1 MFILLNK
8 MSNQKNFSAISANIF
23 KSRKILLDIL
33 KKRGY
38 NTEDWE
44 NFNINEVQ
52 IMYNNNQLDMLL
64 ETESG
69 RKIYVKYHINNK
81 LRENHINEYVD
92 DLFNIEEVLKPDDEL
107 LIIIRNQ
114 NINDTLEE
122 YMRITYIKYNIF
134 VNIINI
140 KKLMFNLLEHSM
152 VPNHRILNDEE
163 KKEMY
168 KKFNIINDSEWQEI
182 SRFDPVAKIIGLRPG
197 QLCEI
202 TRSSKTSI
210 VSYNYRLCH

>member
-8 MSNQKNFSAISANIF
+8 MSNQKNFSATSAKIF

-33 KKRGY
+33 EERGY
-38 NTEDWE
+38 NTEDWK

-52 IMYNNNQLDMLL
+52 IMFNKNQLDMLL
-64 ETESG
+64 EKESG

-81 LRENHINEYVD
+81 LRENHMNDYVD
-92 DLFNIEEVLKPDDEL
+92 DLFNIEEILKPEDEL
-107 LIIIRNQ
+107 LIIIKDQ

-134 VNIINI
+134 VNIINM
-140 KKLMFNLLEHSM
+140 KKIMFNMLKHTM
-152 VPNHRILNDEE
+152 VPKHRILNDDE
-163 KKEMY
+163 KSEIY
-168 KKFNIINDSEWQEI
+168 KKYNIINDSEMPEI

-210 VSYNYRLCH
+210 TSYYYRLCH